1 MEQREKMNKII
12 NPASSKEITRAYFDS
27 LLLEMRLMDSGVPN
41 TELELYG
48 RRFATP
54 IMTAALSHLGTFHPD
69 MPNGMIQYAE
79 GAAKANA
86 VHWIG
91 MGSDEEFEAVVATG
105 AATIRIIK
113 PYADEEKIYEQI
125 RCAERAGALAVGMDI
140 DHMFDL
146 KGNQDICVGET
157 MGIKSSADLRK
168 YVESTKLPFIIK
180 GVLSVHDAI
189 KCAEIGVKG
198 IVVSH
203 HGGRLNYAVPP
214 LYVLP
219 DIVKAVG
226 DKMPIFVDCG
236 ICSGMD
242 AYKALALGAT
252 AVSVGGHLIPYIS
265 KGGADAVASRIQEM
279 TDELKGAMAYTG
291 IKTMKDFDATVI
303 HRI

>member
-1 MEQREKMNKII
+1 MEDRKVLVM
-12 NPASSKEITRAYFDS
+12 NPASSKEVTRAYFDS
-27 LLLEMRLMDSGVPN
+27 LLVEERLMDSAVPV
-41 TELELYG
+41 TDFELYG
-48 RRFATP
+48 RKFKTP
-54 IMTAALSHLGTFHPD
+54 IMTAALSHIGTFNPD
-69 MPNGMIQYAE
+69 MPSGMVQYAQ
-79 GAAKANA
+79 GAEMAGA

-91 MGSDEEFEAVVATG
+91 MGSDEEFENVVATG
-105 AATIRIIK
+105 APTIRIIK
-113 PYADEEKIYEQI
+113 PYADEDKIYEQI
-125 RCAERAGALAVGMDI
+125 RCAEKNGALAVGMDI

-146 KGNQDICVGET
+146 KGEQDVCMGEL
-157 MGIKSSADLRK
+157 MGIKSSADLKR
-168 YVESTKLPFIIK
+168 YVDCTELPFIIK
-180 GVLSVHDAI
+180 GVLSVHDAV
-189 KCAEIGVKG
+189 KCAEIGVRG

-252 AVSVGGHLIPYIS
+252 AVSVGLHLIPKIR
-265 KGGADAVASRIQEM
+265 KGGAQGVADRIKEM
-279 TDELKGAMAYTG
+279 TEEMKGVMAYTG
-291 IKTMKDFDATVI
+291 VKTLKEFDATVI

>member
-1 MEQREKMNKII
+1 MSGNVTRPV

-27 LLLEMRLMDSGVPN
+27 LLLEMRLMDSDVPN
-41 TELELYG
+41 TEFELYG
-48 RRFATP
+48 KKFKTP
-54 IMTAALSHLGTFHPD
+54 IMTAALSHIGTFNPD
-69 MPNGMIQYAE
+69 MPNGMVQYAQ
-79 GAAKANA
+79 GATATGA

-91 MGSDEEFEAVVATG
+91 MGSDEEFEAVIAAG
-105 AATIRIIK
+105 APTIRIIK
-113 PYADEEKIYEQI
+113 PYADEEKIYGMI
-125 RCAERAGALAVGMDI
+125 RCAEKNGAIAVGMDI

-146 KGNQDICVGET
+146 KGNKDICMGEE
-157 MGIKSSADLRK
+157 MEIKSSAKLQEYIK
-168 YVESTKLPFIIK
+168 STNLPFIIK
-180 GVLSVHDAI
+180 GVLSVRDAK
-189 KCAEIGVKG
+189 KCAEIGAQG

-226 DKMPIFVDCG
+226 GKMPIFVDCG

-252 AVSVGGHLIPYIS
+252 AVSVGNHLIPYIK
-265 KGGADAVASRIQEM
+265 KGGAEAVAERIQAM
-279 TDELKGAMAYTG
+279 TEELKGAMAYTG
-291 IKTMKDFDATVI
+291 VKTVKDFDATVI

>member
-91 MGSDEEFEAVVATG
+91 MGSDEEFEAVASTG

-113 PYADEEKIYEQI
+113 PYADEEKIYGQI

-265 KGGADAVASRIQEM
+265 KGGADAVTSRICEM

-291 IKTMKDFDATVI
+291 VKMMKDFDETVEVL
-303 HRI
+303 

>member
-1 MEQREKMNKII
+1 MEDRKVLVI
-12 NPASSKEITRAYFDS
+12 NPASSKEVTRAYFDS
-27 LLLEMRLMDSGVPN
+27 LLVEERLMDSGVPN
-41 TELELYG
+41 TDFELYG
-48 RRFATP
+48 KKFKTP
-54 IMTAALSHLGTFHPD
+54 IMTAALSHIGTFNPD
-69 MPNGMIQYAE
+69 MPSGMVQYGQ
-79 GAAKANA
+79 GAKLAGA

-91 MGSDEEFEAVVATG
+91 MGSDEEFESVVATG
-105 AATIRIIK
+105 APTIRIIK

-125 RCAERAGALAVGMDI
+125 RCAEKNGALAVGMDI

-146 KGNQDICVGET
+146 KGEQDVCMGEL
-157 MGIKSSADLRK
+157 MGIKSSADLKR
-168 YVESTKLPFIIK
+168 YVDSTKLPFIIK
-180 GVLSVHDAI
+180 GVLSVHDAV
-189 KCAEIGVKG
+189 KCAEIGVQG

-252 AVSVGGHLIPYIS
+252 AVSVGLHLIPNIRQ
-265 KGGADAVASRIQEM
+265 GGAQGVADRIKEM
-279 TDELKGAMAYTG
+279 TEEMKGVMAYTG
-291 IKTMKDFDATVI
+291 VKSLKEFDASVI